1 MMNESELNSLDAEA
15 SNKVQILETPE
26 ERKMRQLSLK
36 IIYFTMFLM
45 TLGFSIILT
54 GIWPYLDKLDKNAGK
69 EFMGMIVA
77 ANPLGQF
84 IFSPIFGWWANKAS
98 SIRTPFIV
106 SMIIFCLASAMYSCL
121 DIVESNV
128 KYWMVFARFFVGVSS
143 ANIVICRSYVSAATT
158 LKERTKAVSLLTL
171 AQTLG
176 FIFGPMLQGIFTP
189 LGGEGIKMFYNIPL
203 SMYTAPGW
211 LNVFLGLLNLIL
223 FFPKFFQDKRVAARE
238 QMLIHGKETEKET
251 WKAIKPD
258 YLVSW
263 ALIFSLFVFVFNF
276 VLLESL
282 GTPLTMDQFAWTKKE
297 ALENMAYI
305 MTAGGIIACGTF
317 LMISPLCKKFKEND
331 VLIYGGFFLMILGR
345 FTHIPYGNETP
356 KLAYPKEYGFENGTY
371 VIFKDDDEAV
381 LGCPFIEQKWCSTTP
396 KLGFTEFIVGYLL
409 TSFGY
414 PIGLTLI
421 QTIFSKVLG
430 PRPQGNWMGLMTN
443 AGCLSRIFGPICV
456 SMLYTRFGTL
466 VIMLFTLVLMLIP
479 MIWLFLL
486 KDRLYIEDFK
496 DRTVE
501 MENMS
506 ERRNLQSE
514 KDNIS

>member
-26 ERKMRQLSLK
+26 ERRVRQLSLK

-69 EFMGMIVA
+69 EFMGYIIA

-98 SIRTPFIV
+98 SVRTPFIV
-106 SMIIFCLASAMYSCL
+106 SMIIFCFASAMYSCL
-121 DIVESNV
+121 DIVENNV
-128 KYWMVFARFFVGVSS
+128 KCWMVFARFFVGVSS

-176 FIFGPMLQGIFTP
+176 FIFGPMLQGLFTP
-189 LGGEGIKMFYNIPL
+189 LGGDGIKMFYNIPL

-223 FFPKFFQDKRVAARE
+223 FLPKFFQDKRVAARE
-238 QMLIHGKETEKET
+238 QMLMHGKESEKET

-282 GTPLTMDQFAWTKKE
+282 ATPLTMDQFAWTKKE

-317 LMISPLCKKFKEND
+317 MMISPLCKKFKEND

-345 FTHIPYGNETP
+345 FTHIPYGTETP

-371 VIFKDDDEAV
+371 VTFKDDDDAV
-381 LGCPFIEQKWCSTTP
+381 LGCPFVEQKWCTTTP
-396 KLGFTEFIVGYLL
+396 KLGFTEFIIGYLL

-479 MIWLFLL
+479 MIWLFIL

-496 DRTVE
+496 NRTVE
-501 MENMS
+501 MEDMS

-514 KDNIS
+514 KDNIR